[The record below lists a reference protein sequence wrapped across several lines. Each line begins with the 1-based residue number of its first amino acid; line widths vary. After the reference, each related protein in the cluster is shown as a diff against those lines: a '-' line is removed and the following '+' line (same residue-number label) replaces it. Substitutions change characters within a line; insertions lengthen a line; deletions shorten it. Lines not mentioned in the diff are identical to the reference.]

1 MYFSTCVFCN
11 CILGE
16 TPGQKK
22 DAQALRAATQI
33 LSLYAVGCRASPSQP
48 RTWRPAWNPPTWAR
62 LEPRLRLSAGIR
74 PIREHNTTFYQAAAA
89 FIDLYSLVCLKP
101 QGPSPPMYVCLT
113 VYTSLTPRVYFRYF
127 S

>member
-33 LSLYAVGCRASPSQP
+33 LSLSLRGGVPCVAVTAAYVASSVE
-48 RTWRPAWNPPTWAR
+48 PADVGPAR
-62 LEPRLRLSAGIR
+62 
-74 PIREHNTTFYQAAAA
+74 AAAA
-89 FIDLYSLVCLKP
+89 ALGGDTPNQRTQHNILSSRRRLY
-101 QGPSPPMYVCLT
+101 
-113 VYTSLTPRVYFRYF
+113 
-127 S
+127 